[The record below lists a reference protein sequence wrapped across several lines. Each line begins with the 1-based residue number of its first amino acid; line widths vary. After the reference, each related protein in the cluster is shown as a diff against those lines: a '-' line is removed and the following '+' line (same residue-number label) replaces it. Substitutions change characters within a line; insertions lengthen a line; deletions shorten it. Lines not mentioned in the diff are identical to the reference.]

1 MPDES
6 PSKPPASTDPNS
18 LANLLP
24 EYFDD
29 YPASTN
35 PGPGIPPARAGDASA
50 PFEFLPVAVPIR
62 PAPAKAKSGKGNFNY
77 LALGIV
83 AFVGI
88 IIVPLLIF
96 GIFFIIANTEPVQ
109 TTINVSQA
117 ISPLATVYS
126 ITPGANSTPAPTA
139 KGTTGVNAT
148 AGSTLAASACPVQT
162 AFGQVPYYGCAKPV
176 QAGSAFTGYFG
187 LAEMQLAQ
195 NGQNGPAANRVY
207 AVTTDSPA
215 KVLSFYANL
224 LPAQGYT
231 PAGATTTGSTPLG
244 NYSAA
249 LYTKNGQ
256 QLQIV
261 ALSVNKASPDGQ
273 VNSGQTL
280 VRLSSS

>member
-29 YPASTN
+29 YPAS
-35 PGPGIPPARAGDASA
+35 PKARPVISPARPADAPA
-50 PFEFLPVAVPIR
+50 PFEPLPVAAPVR
-62 PAPAKAKSGKGNFNY
+62 QTPARLKTRKGEFNY

-83 AFVGI
+83 AIVGI

-96 GIFFIIANTEPVQ
+96 GIFFIIANTEPAQ
-109 TTINVSQA
+109 TTINVGQA

-126 ITPGANSTPAPTA
+126 VTPGATNSPAASTT
-139 KGTTGVNAT
+139 KGTTGSNAT
-148 AGSTLAASACPVQT
+148 AGSACPAQT
-162 AFGQVPYYGCAKPV
+162 AFGQVEYYSCARPV
-176 QAGSAFTGYFG
+176 QAGSAFTAYFS
-187 LAEMQLAQ
+187 LAELQLAQ
-195 NGQNGPAANRVY
+195 NGQNGPAGNRVY
-207 AVTTDSPA
+207 AVTADSPA
-215 KVLSFYANL
+215 KVLGFYANL
-224 LPAQGYT
+224 LPAQGYAPT
-231 PAGATTTGSTPLG
+231 GATDTGTTPLG

-256 QLQIV
+256 LLQIV
-261 ALSVNKASPDGQ
+261 ALTVNKASPDGQ
-273 VNSGQTL
+273 VNAGQTL